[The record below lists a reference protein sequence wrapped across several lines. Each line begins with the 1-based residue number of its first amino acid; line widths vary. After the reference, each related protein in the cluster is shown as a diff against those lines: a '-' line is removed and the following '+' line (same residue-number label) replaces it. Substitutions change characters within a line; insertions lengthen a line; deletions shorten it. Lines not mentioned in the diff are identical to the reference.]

1 MSFNIMAESAGPLD
15 FVKIQQAFYAPGLP
29 FELVPMPGLGING
42 GDALGICVP
51 LKQANDATWKQL
63 KPVLRQLRRK
73 FHCDVYE
80 LYDGQK
86 LGCLNSG
93 KIRRN
98 LLLK

>member
-1 MSFNIMAESAGPLD
+1 MSFNIMAESARQLD
-15 FVKIQQAFYAPGLP
+15 YETIQALLYAEDLP
-29 FELVPMPGLGING
+29 FGFVPMPGLGING

-51 LKQANDATWKQL
+51 LIQANDATWKLL
-63 KPVLRQLRRK
+63 KPVLKKLRSR

-86 LGCLNSG
+86 LGCLNAG
-93 KIRRN
+93 KIRQN